1 MKSYCVYRHTAPS
14 GKVYIGITSKRPQ
27 ARWASGAGYV
37 GNPYFARAIEKYGWA
52 AIAHEVLLVGLTKE
66 EAEAAEVR
74 LIREHRS
81 AEREF
86 GYNIDLGGNA
96 VGRAS
101 EETRAKMSASRK
113 GHPTSDETKAKIS
126 ASHKGVPA
134 TPAQLAAIHTRAVQQ
149 RGCKLPEETK
159 AKISAALSGR
169 ERTEAHCRHI
179 RDAKIGHLVSAATR
193 RKISETK
200 RSSAS
205 TARGA
210 RNAKA
215 RAILCVET
223 GERFDTVADAA
234 RSVARPPA
242 NLSRCCAGKRRTCG
256 GYHWKYY
263 EEASHVD
270 C

>member
-1 MKSYCVYRHTAPS
+1 MKSYCVYKHTAPS

-27 ARWASGAGYV
+27 TRWANGAGYV
-37 GNPYFARAIEKYGWA
+37 GNPHFARAIEKYGWD
-52 AIAHEVLLVGLTKE
+52 AITHEVLLAGLTKE

-74 LIREHRS
+74 LIREYRS
-81 AEREF
+81 AERDF

-113 GHPTSDETKAKIS
+113 GHPTSIETRAKIS
-126 ASHKGVPA
+126 ESHKGVPA
-134 TPAQLAAIHTRAVQQ
+134 TPAQLAAIHARAAQQ
-149 RGCKLPEETK
+149 RGKKMPEETK

-179 RDAKIGHLVSAATR
+179 SEAKIGHSVSAATR
-193 RKISETK
+193 RRISEVK
-200 RSSAS
+200 RSATS

-210 RNAKA
+210 RNAKS
-215 RAILCVET
+215 RAVVCVET
-223 GERFDTVADAA
+223 GAIFSTVTAA
-234 RSVARPPA
+234 AQAIAQSHT
-242 NLSRCCAGKRRTCG
+242 NLSSCCLGKRKTCG

>member
-1 MKSYCVYRHTAPS
+1 MKSYCVYRHTTPS

-27 ARWASGAGYV
+27 ARWANGAGYV
-37 GNPYFARAIEKYGWA
+37 GNPYFARAIEKYGWDG
-52 AIAHEVLLVGLTKE
+52 ITHEVLLMGLTKE
-66 EAEAAEVR
+66 EAEAVEVQ

-96 VGRAS
+96 AGRAS
-101 EETRAKMSASRK
+101 EETRAKNERQPQGTPDLRRDESQDQREPQRRTGDSRSARR
-113 GHPTSDETKAKIS
+113 
-126 ASHKGVPA
+126 
-134 TPAQLAAIHTRAVQQ
+134 HTRSCGATARAQNV
-149 RGCKLPEETK
+149 RGARE
-159 AKISAALSGR
+159 KISAALSGR

-179 RDAKIGHLVSAATR
+179 REAKIGHLVSAATR